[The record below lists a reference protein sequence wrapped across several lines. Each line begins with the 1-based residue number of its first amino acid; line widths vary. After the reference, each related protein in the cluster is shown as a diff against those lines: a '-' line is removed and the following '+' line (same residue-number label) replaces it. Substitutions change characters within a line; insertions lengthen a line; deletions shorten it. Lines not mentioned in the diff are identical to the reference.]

1 MLNNNAFPEFQVPV
15 SAQASSD
22 EPLLTELETLQST
35 FGERVF
41 KLERP
46 VSEFPELFV
55 TLDDSLES
63 IILAPLYDV
72 HVGSHQFDEK
82 LFLKHRQWM
91 IETPNVLSFL
101 GGDMIENITA
111 QKMGH
116 THMSNEEQIERATE
130 LFAPMQHKIAFSLP
144 GNHEA
149 RTYAVSHTSTGKR
162 LADNLQVQYFNDYC
176 FCTIKWRGNKFRLL
190 AHHGA
195 GGAQTAGAQRNSA
208 RKELAWAKPDIL
220 WTGHLHATLNDTV
233 YLTDYDQ
240 ATGRVYERGCAV
252 IISPSYLKYHGG
264 YAAAMR
270 LTPGLR
276 GLGVCELQADGRID
290 IVSHARGKR
299 L

>member
-1 MLNNNAFPEFQVPV
+1 MAKKNIKIQ
-15 SAQASSD
+15 
-22 EPLLTELETLQST
+22 TELQKLQST
-35 FGERVF
+35 FKESP
-41 KLERP
+41 LDITRP
-46 VSEFPELFV
+46 KSEFPELFV
-55 TLDDSLES
+55 DLDDNLDT
-63 IILAPLYDV
+63 IQLAPLYDV
-72 HVGSHQFDEK
+72 HVGNHQFDEK
-82 LFLKHRQWM
+82 LFLKHRQW
-91 IETPNVLSFL
+91 IADTPNVISWL

-116 THMSNEEQIERATE
+116 TTLSNEEQIEHATE
-130 LFAPMQHKIAFSLP
+130 LLAPMQHKIAFSLP

-149 RTYAVSHTSTGKR
+149 RTYALSHTSSGKR

-176 FCTIKWRGNKFRLL
+176 FCTFRWRGNNFRLL

-208 RKELAWAKPDIL
+208 RKELGWAKPDIL

-240 ATGRVYERGCAV
+240 ATGRVYERGCVV
-252 IISPSYLKYHGG
+252 IISPSYLTYFGG

-276 GLGVCELQADGRID
+276 GLGVCVLQSDGRID
-290 IVSHARGKR
+290 VTAHARGKR